1 MPLFVVSCTDRE
13 GTVEKRLAIRP
24 QHLARL
30 EQLNAEGRLIRFMR
44 VVTASIIGLCFMI
57 SPVWAVEVAPA
68 PVIQENQTA
77 QPQGTA
83 VTAQTQ
89 STPKPA
95 IIPAVATSAQPVP
108 PAENKPLTAEEIAK
122 LKAQQEAKVKA
133 LVKDQA
139 TRLQQLEKA
148 NLEALSQNQELQL
161 KNDNLG
167 VQVQVLQSERSAQMF
182 LYGAATLA
190 VGVLLGFLIASY
202 VYTKRRRQW

>member
-1 MPLFVVSCTDRE
+1 
-13 GTVEKRLAIRP
+13 
-24 QHLARL
+24 
-30 EQLNAEGRLIRFMR
+30 MR
-44 VVTASIIGLCFMI
+44 AVTASFIGFCFMI
-57 SPVWAVEVAPA
+57 PSAWAVEASAPVAPA
-68 PVIQENQTA
+68 TQPAATPVQ
-77 QPQGTA
+77 A
-83 VTAQTQ
+83 VTTQAPAQGASAQ
-89 STPKPA
+89 QA
-95 IIPAVATSAQPVP
+95 GIIPAVATTAQTVQPT
-108 PAENKPLTAEEIAK
+108 AKKPFTAEEIAK
-122 LKAQQEAKVKA
+122 QKAQQDAKVKA

>member
-1 MPLFVVSCTDRE
+1 
-13 GTVEKRLAIRP
+13 
-24 QHLARL
+24 
-30 EQLNAEGRLIRFMR
+30 MR

-83 VTAQTQ
+83 ATAQTQ

-108 PAENKPLTAEEIAK
+108 PAENKPLTAEEI
-122 LKAQQEAKVKA
+122 AKVKA